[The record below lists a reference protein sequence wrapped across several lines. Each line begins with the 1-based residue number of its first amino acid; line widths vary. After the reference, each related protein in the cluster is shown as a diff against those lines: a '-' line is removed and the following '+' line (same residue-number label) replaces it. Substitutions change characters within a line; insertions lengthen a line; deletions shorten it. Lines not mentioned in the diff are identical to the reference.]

1 MDGVYDVLG
10 VCLFDFPMGLVVL
23 TSFPLNQ
30 RTNLPRDHKQTTL
43 LREHVTRDMTCARQS
58 TVFSLVYTLSC
69 IDDPL

>member
-30 RTNLPRDHKQTTL
+30 RINMGYGFVFLIFLWVWL
-43 LREHVTRDMTCARQS
+43 L
-58 TVFSLVYTLSC
+58 
-69 IDDPL
+69 